1 MPEAI
6 DMTLELLLAL
16 ALVFGGMNWGPAL
29 LQDPLAGADSQPDP
43 VTLDAPVDAPDPEAH
58 GIEHRNCQAITAGV
72 IYRDLSCMALF
83 APETSTAHPT
93 PPDPCPRK

>member
-43 VTLDAPVDAPDPEAH
+43 VTLDVPDPEAH
-58 GIEHRNCQAITAGV
+58 GIEHRNCRVIPAGV
-72 IYRDLSCMALF
+72 IYRDLSAVALF
-83 APETSTAHPT
+83 APETSTAHPA